1 MTDATGR
8 GARGRLGHVILCLLV
23 VACLVDIAFRFVSID
38 PITFRAWEALRRY
51 HPLGAAFEPNR
62 HYYNERSYGDLA
74 AMGNLRALR
83 QYRPEVFTTDAL
95 GFRNAAHVLDTEVGA
110 ILAGDS
116 FAVGSGVN
124 DDETLSSRLSE
135 RGGCV
140 VYNVGSEVP
149 GIGPDQIPAI
159 AGRLNMRGRL
169 VIRLYAE
176 DADEPTIPP
185 SWQIMF
191 RKLVALAP
199 AELRIW
205 AGRLRG
211 VVAVSPLQIL
221 SERALKAL
229 ADDRILP
236 NSYASQIVRAT
247 LYNGDSILFLAKHV
261 NDFYSRRDIPLDYWR
276 WLRDELQKARLDVL
290 VLLVPGKYTVYR
302 PFLVDQRPVGPGEG
316 NYLDRL
322 ERELRAA
329 GVPVLNLTPFFSA
342 EAARLL
348 ERGEYLYWS
357 DDIHWNARGVALAA
371 TAIRERWPLAEVLC
385 RNPRPLVVQK
395 P

>member
-1 MTDATGR
+1 MEGQP
-8 GARGRLGHVILCLLV
+8 ARRPLGQLRHVIPSLLV
-23 VACLVDIAFRFVSID
+23 VVCLLDIASRFVSID
-38 PITFRAWEALRRY
+38 PLTFRAWEALRRSR
-51 HPLGAAFEPNR
+51 PPGAAFEPNR

-95 GFRNAAHVLDTEVGA
+95 GFRNAAHVLDAEVGA

-124 DDETLSSRLSE
+124 DDETLSSRLSKS
-135 RGGCV
+135 GGCV
-140 VYNVGSEVP
+140 VYNAGSEGP
-149 GIGPDQIPAI
+149 GTGPEWIVAI
-159 AGRLNMRGRL
+159 ARRLNLRSRL
-169 VIRLYAE
+169 VIRLYSE
-176 DADEPTIPP
+176 DSDVLAIPT
-185 SWQIMF
+185 SRQVTF
-191 RKLVALAP
+191 RKLITWAP
-199 AELRIW
+199 AEIRGVV
-205 AGRLRG
+205 GRLRG
-211 VVAVSPLQIL
+211 LLTVSPLRIL
-221 SERALKAL
+221 SERALKVL
-229 ADDRILP
+229 GDGRILP
-236 NSYASQIVRAT
+236 NSYADNVVRAT
-247 LYNGDSILFLAKHV
+247 LYNGDSILFRASHV
-261 NDFYSRRDIPLDYWR
+261 NNFYSKREVAADYWK
-276 WLRDELQKARLDVL
+276 WLRAELQKARLDLL
-290 VLLVPGKYTVYR
+290 VVLVPGKYTVYR

-348 ERGEYLYWS
+348 ERGEYLYWP